1 MMILADKLFKLFN
14 CAFRIT
20 LVVIGSMVHPSG
32 TVAQAQPGI
41 FNVVFILADDLGWRD
56 LGCYG
61 NSFNETPAIDALAAD
76 GVRFTQAYASAPICS
91 PTRASILTGRYP
103 AAVKITDFI
112 PGHQNY
118 HGIRSDQRLIG
129 PDFYHQLPHEE
140 TTIAEVLRQRGY
152 ATASI
157 GKWHLG
163 GEGSLPPDHGF
174 QLSRGGTHR
183 GFPPA
188 YFFPYRRND
197 GLALDDLNQHGRVG
211 EYLTDRLTEEAL
223 KFVKDNQS
231 KPFFLYLSHY
241 AVHTPMQAKDTL
253 IRKYQNKEI
262 NFSDS
267 IFTNP
272 VYAAMLES
280 LDQSVA
286 RVVQSLKE
294 LNLYNNTIIVFASD
308 NGGLVGEAGAHTPP
322 TSNAPLRSGKAFL
335 YEGGVRVPLIIR
347 WPGVTSSGSVSKQL
361 TSSVDFYPTFL
372 DMLGIDHDRST
383 VDGASLANHLRTQT
397 VEDQTIFWHYPH
409 YHRQG
414 SRPAGAVRQG
424 RWKYIEHYEDHQVE
438 LYDMEQDLAEKTNL
452 SEQYPTIVEAM
463 RTQLSGWRAQ
473 VGAVMPRLNP
483 VYFQPYTKP
492 PK

>member
-1 MMILADKLFKLFN
+1 MLINRLFNLIN

-20 LVVIGSMVHPSG
+20 LVVIVSIVDPLR
-32 TVAQAQPGI
+32 TVAQSKAP
-41 FNVVFILADDLGWRD
+41 NVVFILADDLGWRD

-61 NSFNETPAIDALAAD
+61 NPFNETPAIDALAAD

-103 AAVKITDFI
+103 ATVKITDFI

-118 HGIRSDQRLIG
+118 HGIRDDQRLIG
-129 PDFYHQLPHEE
+129 PDFYHYLPHKE
-140 TTIAEVLRQRGY
+140 TTLAEVLHQHGY
-152 ATASI
+152 TTASI

-163 GEGSLPPDHGF
+163 GKGSLPPDHGF

-183 GFPPA
+183 GFPPS
-188 YFFPYRRND
+188 YFFPYRRDD
-197 GLALDDLNQHGRVG
+197 GLALDDLNQHGGAG
-211 EYLTDRLTEEAL
+211 EYLTDRLTEEAI

-241 AVHTPMQAKDTL
+241 AVHTPMQAKDPL
-253 IRKYQNKEI
+253 IQKYQNKEI

-267 IFTNP
+267 VFTNP

-294 LNLYNNTIIVFASD
+294 LSLYNNTIIVFASD

-347 WPGVTSSGSVSKQL
+347 WPSVTLSGSVSKQL
-361 TSSVDFYPTFL
+361 TSSVDFYPTLL
-372 DMLGIDHDRST
+372 DILGIDHDRSA
-383 VDGASLANHLRTQT
+383 VDGASLANHLRIQT

-409 YHRQG
+409 YHQQG

-492 PK
+492 PE